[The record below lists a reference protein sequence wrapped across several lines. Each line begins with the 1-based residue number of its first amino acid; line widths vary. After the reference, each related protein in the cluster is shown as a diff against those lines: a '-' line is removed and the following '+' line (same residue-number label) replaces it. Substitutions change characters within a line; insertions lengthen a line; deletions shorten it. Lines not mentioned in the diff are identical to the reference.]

1 MVVYGRRMSR
11 ARKTPLRHALTTGAA
26 LLAAV
31 LAGSM
36 APADAVD
43 VPSLPGTPPAPSPTP
58 APGPEAA
65 STDLTIASFNVLGSS
80 HTRGPGGYA
89 SGVRRTKGVVRLLD
103 RHDVEVVGL
112 QEMQA
117 DQMRSFLDRTNGRYA
132 AFPGLGGA
140 REIDGENS
148 VAWDTSAWEA
158 VEKKSFTIPYFGG
171 NRRAMPLVKLRN
183 LSTGMTAWFANVH
196 NPATN
201 RHHGGNDRWRRKA
214 ILREA
219 ELARKLH
226 DTGVPVFLTGDMN
239 EREQAFC
246 PITGKAPMRA
256 ARGGSHTGGRCRAG
270 NPRYVDWAFGSRQLT
285 FSGYVEDRGA
295 VDRRTSDHPIVV
307 SDAHIDGAQYQQA
320 VQPAS

>member
-1 MVVYGRRMSR
+1 MSR
-11 ARKTPLRHALTTGAA
+11 TPKTPLRHALTAGAA
-26 LLAAV
+26 VLAGV

-43 VPSLPGTPPAPSPTP
+43 APTLPSPAPAPTPAP

-103 RHDVEVVGL
+103 KHDVDVVGL

-117 DQMRSFLDRTNGRYA
+117 DQMRSFLGRTDGRFA
-132 AFPGLGGA
+132 AFPGLGGE

-148 VAWDTSAWEA
+148 VAWDTTVWDA
-158 VEKKSFTIPYFGG
+158 VEKKTFTIPYFGG
-171 NRRAMPLVKLRN
+171 NRRVMPLVKLRN
-183 LSTGMTAWFANVH
+183 KTTGMTVWFANVH
-196 NPATN
+196 NPASN
-201 RHHGGNDRWRRKA
+201 RHHGGNDHWRRKA

-219 ELARKLH
+219 KLARKLH
-226 DTGVPVFLTGDMN
+226 GTGVPVFLTGDMN

-246 PITGKAPMRA
+246 PITGKAPMQA
-256 ARGGSHTGGRCRAG
+256 ARGGSHQDGKCRAG
-270 NPRYVDWAFGSRQLT
+270 NPRYVDWAFGSNDLA

-295 VDRRTSDHPIVV
+295 VNKRTSDHPMVV
-307 SDAHIDGAQYQQA
+307 SDAHIDGAEYQQA
-320 VQPAS
+320 VQR